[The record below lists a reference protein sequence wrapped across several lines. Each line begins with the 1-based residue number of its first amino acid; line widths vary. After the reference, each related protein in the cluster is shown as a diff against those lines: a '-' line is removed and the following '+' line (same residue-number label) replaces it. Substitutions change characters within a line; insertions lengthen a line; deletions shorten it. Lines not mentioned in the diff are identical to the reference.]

1 MEDEDH
7 MSDGSV
13 PGLDMNGEESDHL
26 SDIDGDEEK
35 RRKKK
40 KSISPVKRDKKVAGD
55 AKKKLQAVPA

>member
-13 PGLDMNGEESDHL
+13 PGLEINGEESDHL
-26 SDIDGDEEK
+26 SDIEGDEEK

-40 KSISPVKRDKKVAGD
+40 KSISPVKKDKKGNGD
-55 AKKKLQAVPA
+55 AKKKLS